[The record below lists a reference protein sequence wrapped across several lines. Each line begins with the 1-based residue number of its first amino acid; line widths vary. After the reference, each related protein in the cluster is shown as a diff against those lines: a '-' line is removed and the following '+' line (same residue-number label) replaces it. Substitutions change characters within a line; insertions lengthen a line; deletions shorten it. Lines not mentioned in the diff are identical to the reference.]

1 MEVNFSVMYMRC
13 QRSDYMKV
21 IDMLDRIAKG
31 EEVKFKI
38 METDEV
44 LNLTKDMHL
53 FSITYNEPIEWF
65 IDEEWL
71 NYEVEIIEEDKKI
84 EKLYEIS
91 NIGDL
96 MIKYPDNKQLMD
108 KINEIIDYINKGI

>member
-1 MEVNFSVMYMRC
+1 
-13 QRSDYMKV
+13 MKV

-38 METDEV
+38 IATCEV

-53 FSITYNEPIEWF
+53 FSITHDEPVNWF

-84 EKLYEIS
+84 EK
-91 NIGDL
+91 IGNNNYKWNYVYDKKTPQA
-96 MIKYPDNKQLMD
+96 IVDNLELVRE
-108 KINEIIDYINKGI
+108 KINEIIDYLGEK

>member
-1 MEVNFSVMYMRC
+1 
-13 QRSDYMKV
+13 MKV

-38 METDEV
+38 METGEV

-53 FSITYNEPIEWF
+53 FSITYNEPVEWF

-84 EKLYEIS
+84 EKLKILPENEYYS
-91 NIGDL
+91 NAVLYG
-96 MIKYPDNKQLMD
+96 
-108 KINEIIDYINKGI
+108 KINEIIDKINEVE

>member
-1 MEVNFSVMYMRC
+1 
-13 QRSDYMKV
+13 MKV

-38 METDEV
+38 IETDEV

-53 FSITYNEPIEWF
+53 FSITNNEPIEWY

-71 NYEVEIIEEDKKI
+71 NYEVEITEDKKI
-84 EKLYEIS
+84 ETIDPIDYCHSSDTSKDMVLVE
-91 NIGDL
+91 
-96 MIKYPDNKQLMD
+96 
-108 KINEIIDYINKGI
+108 KINEIIKVLNEILGIERGD

>member
-1 MEVNFSVMYMRC
+1 
-13 QRSDYMKV
+13 MKV

-53 FSITYNEPIEWF
+53 FSITYNEPVEWF

-71 NYEVEIIEEDKKI
+71 NYEVEIIEEQKEDKKI
-84 EKLYEIS
+84 EKLVGVDKGVYIDY
-91 NIGDL
+91 NMCDIVG
-96 MIKYPDNKQLMD
+96 
-108 KINEIIDYINKGI
+108 KINEIIDYITEDNDV

>member
-1 MEVNFSVMYMRC
+1 
-13 QRSDYMKV
+13 MKV

-53 FSITYNEPIEWF
+53 FSITYNEPVEWF

-71 NYEVEIIEEDKKI
+71 NYEVEIIEDKKI
-84 EKLYEIS
+84 EKIEDIVDEDGILFIDGFDDEREQKLQIA
-91 NIGDL
+91 
-96 MIKYPDNKQLMD
+96 KKV
-108 KINEIIDYINKGI
+108 NEIIDYINKE

>member
-1 MEVNFSVMYMRC
+1 
-13 QRSDYMKV
+13 MKV

-38 METDEV
+38 IATCEV

-53 FSITYNEPIEWF
+53 FSITHDEPVYWF

-71 NYEVEIIEEDKKI
+71 NYEVEVIEDKKI
-84 EKLYEIS
+84 RKLDFIEENTFSKRQNGMTSEDRRLLDSNFRELGNKLNEI
-91 NIGDL
+91 I
-96 MIKYPDNKQLMD
+96 D
-108 KINEIIDYINKGI
+108 KINEEN